1 MPRLAKQAVHP
12 YIVALLAAAAMIGS
26 SILLREGPRGMPAR
40 IAIALIPLP
49 FFAYLTVS
57 LIRSGRGLDEFQLR
71 IQLEAVMGAFLSSA
85 LLLLSTGLLQWA
97 GAIGPINLAFVWP
110 LMAVLYT
117 LSYSLAARR
126 YSVQ

>member
-1 MPRLAKQAVHP
+1 
-12 YIVALLAAAAMIGS
+12 
-26 SILLREGPRGMPAR
+26 MPAR

-71 IQLEAVMGAFLSSA
+71 IQLEAIMGAFLSSA
-85 LLLLSTGLLQWA
+85 LLLLSAGLLQWA